1 MFALPLRWV
10 LLFWVLACG
19 GPSAPPNA
27 TATPSGVV
35 ASGTELVR
43 VEVLDPEGRVLG
55 TQRADPAVDTLALA
69 LPWPASGDYQ
79 ARVTDAEGV
88 HTLPLEVDLRPL
100 LWWVEAPVGQT
111 RQALEDG
118 SSLSLRLPEA
128 PSASALILQPQSDAQ
143 VQVQVNGQSQSR
155 DLRAGEPWI
164 LPLDL
169 QPGQPM
175 AIQASLGAAQLRTT
189 LDPQALSTEEM
200 AAQVHIAALRFPAN
214 PNGMADPSRPRDRVQ
229 LPAPWWSA
237 TLDRLGLGIRARDQW
252 APWAWQ
258 AVRVE
263 NSGPEAVN
271 LVLRSQILDTQGQP
285 AAAFLP
291 RLREADDGSG
301 RVSVLLRV
309 PAESSATA
317 SLPLFVN
324 EAMLGLDQARS
335 KQWTQQLELIPL
347 GSTQPLHTERRPLH
361 VSRGNSVASLGL
373 ILALLAAMAG
383 TALLLVRGKRW
394 LASPTSELMSIA
406 LFGSLS
412 FTVGAAGRLLTTGV
426 ATFLGPFAVFLTAL
440 VDDCLRYSLLATL
453 LTLLP
458 KPGTAALYLLTGW
471 LLSGVVLGSFSPTD
485 VLFVGGRVLWLEGAL
500 YLFGITRSRRW
511 LDHGPFWRWLRLG
524 LALALASVA
533 TSATGMVL
541 HVVLYR
547 LFLAPWYVA
556 GVLIGPGFLYVLL
569 ACAVALPFADS
580 LRKIQR

>member
-1 MFALPLRWV
+1 MFALPLRWM

-19 GPSAPPNA
+19 GPSAPPSA
-27 TATPSGVV
+27 KPTSSGVL

-43 VEVLDPEGRVLG
+43 VEVLDDQGRVLG
-55 TQRADPAVDTLALA
+55 TQRADPPVSTLALS

-79 ARVTDAEGV
+79 ARVTDGEGV

-111 RQALEDG
+111 RQALQDG
-118 SSLSLRLPEA
+118 ETLSLRLPEA
-128 PSASALILQPQSDAQ
+128 PSTSALILEPKADGQ
-143 VQVQVNGQSQSR
+143 VQIQVDGQLHQR
-155 DLRAGEPWI
+155 TLRAGEPWI
-164 LPLDL
+164 LPLALVPGSPLDL
-169 QPGQPM
+169 
-175 AIQASLGAAQLRTT
+175 QASLGDAHLSTT
-189 LDPQALSTEEM
+189 LDPEALSTEEM
-200 AAQVHIAALRFPAN
+200 AAQVGIAALRFPAN
-214 PNGMADPSRPRDRVQ
+214 PNGLADPSRPRDRVQ

-258 AVRVE
+258 AVTVD
-263 NSGPEAVN
+263 NTGPEAVN
-271 LVLRSQILDTQGQP
+271 LVLRSQILDAQGEP

-373 ILALLAAMAG
+373 ILALLAAIAG
-383 TALLLVRGKRW
+383 SALLLFRGKRW
-394 LASPTSELMSIA
+394 LAAPTSELMSIA

-426 ATFLGPFAVFLTAL
+426 ATVLGPFAVFLTAL

-471 LLSGVVLGSFSPTD
+471 LLSGVVLGAFSPTD
-485 VLFVGGRVLWLEGAL
+485 LLFVGGRVLWLEGAL
-500 YLFGITRSRRW
+500 YLFGITRSRAW

-524 LALALASVA
+524 LALALASA
-533 TSATGMVL
+533 ASSATGMVL

-556 GVLIGPGFLYVLL
+556 GVLLGPGFAYVLL

-580 LRKIQR
+580 LRRIQR